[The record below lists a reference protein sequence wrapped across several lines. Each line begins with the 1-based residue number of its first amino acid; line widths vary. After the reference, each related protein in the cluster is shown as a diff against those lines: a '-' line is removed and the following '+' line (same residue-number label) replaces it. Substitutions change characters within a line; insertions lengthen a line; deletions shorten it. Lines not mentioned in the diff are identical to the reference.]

1 MDRPWLV
8 AHSWGGPALAAER
21 VRIDDLVV
29 ATSIPEGQR
38 DATVEAARAF
48 YEFWNTSDEADLLD
62 GARLAGESAK
72 YEVPHQR

>member
-1 MDRPWLV
+1 M
-8 AHSWGGPALAAER
+8 SER
-21 VRIDDLVV
+21 GEVYRN
-29 ATSIPEGQR
+29 R
-38 DATVEAARAF
+38 DATIKAARAF